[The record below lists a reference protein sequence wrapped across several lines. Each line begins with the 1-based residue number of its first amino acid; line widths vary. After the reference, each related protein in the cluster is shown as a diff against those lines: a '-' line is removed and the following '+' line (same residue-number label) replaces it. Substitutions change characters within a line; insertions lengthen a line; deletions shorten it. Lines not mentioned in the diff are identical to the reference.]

1 MPDET
6 RLKEVEDEV
15 LTRRDAAVRAV
26 SHHPPVARP
35 SPEHCGYC
43 AARHLCSEYWDVY
56 LGAQGQQ
63 QSDRRFGDLE
73 VTVIGR
79 HGPASWDA
87 VADVSGWLP
96 RGKALVL
103 RTGDELSLER
113 RQRLR
118 IIDAGITVDEDE
130 AQPAV
135 VTVGV
140 LTEVYSVP
148 GATDV

>member
-1 MPDET
+1 M
-6 RLKEVEDEV
+6 
-15 LTRRDAAVRAV
+15 
-26 SHHPPVARP
+26 ARP

-103 RTGDELSLER
+103 RTGDELSLQR

-118 IIDAGITVDEDE
+118 IIDAGITVDDDTLDTL
-130 AQPAV
+130 AGQYRLTADRISSKSWAPAKNGHGKASAFV
-135 VTVGV
+135 RRGQAKG
-140 LTEVYSVP
+140 ERF
-148 GATDV
+148 